1 MQIDRAI
8 QYLNRTLLGSRDREL
23 SELEVLVL
31 TGIWEDK
38 SYGDLSTTSSYEPT
52 TIRNAASKL
61 LQDIGKIAD
70 EQITKKNCKSAIVRL
85 VNRNIANVD
94 LADAPTDVRP
104 FCGRGAE
111 IERLMEWIDL
121 DRCKLVAIM
130 GIGGI
135 GKTAIAAKLG
145 DSLAGNFE
153 FTIWR
158 SLREA
163 PPLSQLISEL
173 VQFLSRFT
181 EIELPTQI
189 DRQIIILIN
198 YLRQHRC
205 LVILDNI
212 EAIMDVGKYAGNYR
226 PNYQDYGIL
235 FQTLGT
241 TPHQSCILVTSR
253 ETPPEI
259 NELAAPSAPIRALV
273 LDGLDRDAA
282 DLLDRMGLKGNP
294 TQIDRIVANCQGNPL
309 YLRIIANTIFYNF
322 QGNIDDFLVSDRYA
336 YSKIANIIKAQ
347 FDRLSTAERLII
359 YYLSIHREP
368 MTIDALEILL
378 QPVRYNLSI
387 AQTLVSLSQRSLVQ
401 ITREGR
407 YTLQNVVMEFVTD
420 EAIAE
425 IVEEITEDKEAFFLK
440 I

>member
-1 MQIDRAI
+1 MQIDRAV
-8 QYLNRTLLGSRDREL
+8 QSLNRALLSSREREL

-31 TGIWEDK
+31 TGIWDDK
-38 SYGDLSTTSSYEPT
+38 SYRDLSTASSYEPT

-61 LQDIGKIAD
+61 FQDIGKIAD
-70 EQITKKNCKSAIVRL
+70 EQITKKNCKSAIARL
-85 VNRNIANVD
+85 VNRNIANID

-104 FCGRGAE
+104 FCGRVAE
-111 IERLMEWIDL
+111 ITQLTEWLEI
-121 DRCKLVAIM
+121 DRCKLVAMM

-145 DSLAGNFE
+145 DSLAANFE

-163 PPLSQLISEL
+163 PPLSQLITEL

-181 EIELPTQI
+181 EIELPAQI
-189 DRQIIILIN
+189 DRQILTLLN

-212 EAIMDVGKYAGNYR
+212 EAIMDAGKYAGNYR
-226 PNYQDYGIL
+226 SSYQDYGIL

-241 TPHQSCILVTSR
+241 TPHQSCILITSR

-259 NELAAPSAPIRALV
+259 NELAAPNSPVRAL
-273 LDGLDRDAA
+273 LLEGIDRDAI
-282 DLLDRMGLKGNP
+282 DLLDRMGLTGDSA
-294 TQIDRIVANCQGNPL
+294 QLDRIVANCQGNPL

-322 QGNIDDFLVSDRYA
+322 KGNIADFLNSDRYT
-336 YSKIANIIKAQ
+336 YSKISNIIKAQ

-359 YYLSIHREP
+359 YYLSTHREP
-368 MTIDALEILL
+368 MTVEAIEILL
-378 QPVRYNLSI
+378 APVRYTLSL

-420 EAIAE
+420 EAISE
-425 IVEEITEDKEAFFLK
+425 IVTEVIGGKDAFFLK

>member
-8 QYLNRTLLGSRDREL
+8 QYLNRALLNSRDREL

-38 SYGDLSTTSSYEPT
+38 SYRDLSTISSYEAT
-52 TIRNAASKL
+52 SIRNAASKL
-61 LQDIGKIAD
+61 FQDLTKASG

-85 VNRNIANVD
+85 VNRDVVNID
-94 LADAPTDVRP
+94 LADAPTDIRP
-104 FCGRGAE
+104 FCGRSTE
-111 IERLMEWIDL
+111 IADLTEWIEI
-121 DRCKLVAIM
+121 DRCKLIAIM

-163 PPLSQLISEL
+163 PPLTQLISEL

-181 EIELPTQI
+181 EIELPAQI
-189 DRQIIILIN
+189 DRQILTLIN
-198 YLRQHRC
+198 YLRLHRC

-212 EAIMDVGKYAGNYR
+212 EAVMDAGKYAGNYR

-241 TPHQSCILVTSR
+241 TPHQSCIVVTSR

-259 NELAAPSAPIRALV
+259 NELAAPTAPIRALL
-273 LDGLDRDAA
+273 LDGLDRDAV
-282 DLLDRMGLKGNP
+282 DLLDRMGLQGDSA
-294 TQIDRIVANCQGNPL
+294 QIDLIIANCQGNPL

-322 QGNIDDFLVSDRYA
+322 NSNITDFINSDRYA

-347 FDRLSTAERLII
+347 FDRLSTAEKLII
-359 YYLSIHREP
+359 YYLATHREP
-368 MTIDALEILL
+368 MSNETIETFLKA
-378 QPVRYNLSI
+378 VRYNLSI

-407 YTLQNVVMEFVTD
+407 YTLQNVVMEFVTN
-420 EAIAE
+420 EAI
-425 IVEEITEDKEAFFLK
+425 EEIASELTDNKDAFFLR

>member
-8 QYLNRTLLGSRDREL
+8 QYLNRALLASRDREL

-31 TGIWEDK
+31 TGIWEDR
-38 SYGDLSTTSSYEPT
+38 SYGDLSATSSYEPT

-61 LQDIGKIAD
+61 FQDIIKITD
-70 EQITKKNCKSAIVRL
+70 ETITKKNCKSAIVRL
-85 VNRNIANVD
+85 VNRNIVNID

-104 FCGRGAE
+104 FCGRITE
-111 IERLMEWIDL
+111 IELLTEWIEI

-145 DSLAGNFE
+145 DNLASSFE

-163 PPLSQLISEL
+163 PPLSQLITEL

-181 EIELPTQI
+181 EIELPAQI
-189 DRQIIILIN
+189 DRQILTLLN

-212 EAIMDVGKYAGNYR
+212 EAIMDAGKYAGNYR
-226 PNYQDYGIL
+226 HNYQDYGIL
-235 FQTLGT
+235 LQTLGT
-241 TPHQSCILVTSR
+241 TPHQSCILITSR

-259 NELAAPSAPIRALV
+259 NELAAPESPVRAL
-273 LDGLDRDAA
+273 LLEGLDRDAV
-282 DLLDRMGLKGNP
+282 DLLDRMGLTGEAA
-294 TQIDRIVANCQGNPL
+294 QIDRIVANCQGNPL

-322 QGNIDDFLVSDRYA
+322 KGNIEDFLNSDRYA

-359 YYLSIHREP
+359 YYLSTHREP
-368 MTIDALEILL
+368 MTIEAIETFL

-420 EAIAE
+420 EAIEE
-425 IVEEITEDKEAFFLK
+425 IVTELKDTKDAFFLK

>member
-8 QYLNRTLLGSRDREL
+8 QSLDRALLGSRDREL
-23 SELEVLVL
+23 SELEVLVF
-31 TGIWEDK
+31 TGIWHDK
-38 SYGDLSTTSSYEPT
+38 SYSDLSATSSYEPT

-61 LQDIGKIAD
+61 LQDIAKITG
-70 EQITKKNCKSAIVRL
+70 EQITKKNCKSALVRL
-85 VNRNIANVD
+85 ANRDIANID

-104 FCGRGAE
+104 FCGRSSE
-111 IERLMEWIDL
+111 IDRLTEWIEI
-121 DRCKLVAIM
+121 DRCKLVAMM

-145 DSLAGNFE
+145 DSLAANFE

-163 PPLSQLISEL
+163 PPLSQLLTEL

-181 EIELPTQI
+181 EIELPAPI
-189 DRQIIILIN
+189 DRQILTLLN

-212 EAIMDVGKYAGNYR
+212 EAIMDAGKYVGNYR
-226 PNYQDYGIL
+226 PNYQDYGVL

-241 TPHQSCILVTSR
+241 TPHQSSILITSR

-259 NELAAPSAPIRALV
+259 NELAAPEAPVRALL
-273 LDGLDRDAA
+273 LDGLDRDAV
-282 DLLDRMGLKGNP
+282 DLLDRMGLQGDS
-294 TQIDRIVANCQGNPL
+294 TQLDRIVTNCQGNPL
-309 YLRIIANTIFYNF
+309 YLRIIANTILYNF
-322 QGNIDDFLVSDRYA
+322 KGNITDFLNSDRYA

-368 MTIDALEILL
+368 MTIEALETFL

-420 EAIAE
+420 EAIEE
-425 IVEEITEDKEAFFLK
+425 IVTELKGTQDAFFLK
-440 I
+440 T